1 MSRINT
7 GIAMFDRGCC
17 GPSCA
22 RLMRPRTRL
31 IISVLLRQIGSSRPR
46 RLMKCEYALS
56 HMPNSKVVNGY
67 LRADLLEECRPL
79 MEAWGNYCEP
89 QPGRQ
94 VGGRSHKGKNGEWCR
109 LGGVIS
115 AQSTTRSCR
124 LEAHVAQAF
133 S

>member
-1 MSRINT
+1 
-7 GIAMFDRGCC
+7 
-17 GPSCA
+17 
-22 RLMRPRTRL
+22 
-31 IISVLLRQIGSSRPR
+31 
-46 RLMKCEYALS
+46 MKCEYALS

-115 AQSTTRSCR
+115 AQSTTRSWPARSACR
-124 LEAHVAQAF
+124 ASV
-133 S
+133 